1 MSLASLALESVRWAL
16 QERFPALMHPAA
28 PDVPQW
34 VRLFYVAQIIF
45 FTAAT
50 CAAGGHV
57 VDAIRMRNWKRL
69 NVVGMILY
77 LALWIEVGWAGGY
90 LGHLHFR

>member
-1 MSLASLALESVRWAL
+1 MSLTSLALESVRWAL

-45 FTAAT
+45 FAAAT
-50 CAAGGHV
+50 GAAGGHV
-57 VDAIRMRNWKRL
+57 IDAVRMRNWKRL

-77 LALWIEVGWAGGY
+77 LALWIELGRAGGY
-90 LGHLHFR
+90 LGHLAL